1 MKILSRIFP
10 IVESTKGYT
19 ANIFKDD
26 LIAGLTVG
34 IMLVPQGMA
43 YALLAGM
50 PPIYGLY
57 GGLVPLFLYALF
69 GTSRQ
74 MSVGPVAVSALLVLG
89 GVSQLATP
97 ETPEYIN
104 LVLTAGLLIGIAQ
117 MVLSFLR
124 LGFLVNF
131 LSHPVVA
138 GFTSAA
144 AIIIAISQ
152 LKDLLGF
159 AIPKFSESYETLF
172 YAVEHL
178 AATNWIS
185 VVLCLS
191 SITIMLALKSISRN
205 IPGALIVVVMG
216 TVLSWFFNLES
227 YGLNLVRNVPEGL
240 PAFQV
245 PDLRLETIQQ
255 LIPTVL
261 TVTLIGIVESL
272 GIAKVL
278 EAKHQD
284 YEVRPNQELLAL
296 GIAKFGGAFF
306 QAIPSSGS
314 FTRSAINNEAGSKTT
329 VSSIITAILI
339 VLTLLFLTPLFYYL
353 PKAVLAAIIL
363 MAVRSLFDYQEAIH
377 LWHTHKEDFVMMMVT
392 FVATLAINI
401 PVGIATG
408 VLLSAGANLYRSSKP
423 HIAILGQLPN
433 AVHFRNI
440 RRFSRAKEL
449 EGKIIMRFDD
459 QLYFANASYFKD
471 AVKDLVQNCQRPISY
486 FYLDAT
492 NIHGLDSSG
501 LTALKEVY
509 RTLRAQGIQLC
520 ICGATGPVRD
530 MLDRSGFMKELGKEN
545 HFVYL
550 YSAHQY
556 HQKKAGNLGEEL
568 ESNEDALQS
577 NYIKK
582 RLDK

>member
-1 MKILSRIFP
+1 MKILQNIFP
-10 IVESTKGYT
+10 ILASTKGYT
-19 ANIFKDD
+19 ASTFKDD

-57 GGLVPLFLYALF
+57 GGLIPLFLYALF

-89 GVSQLATP
+89 GVSQIATP
-97 ETPEYIN
+97 ETPEYIG
-104 LVLTAGLLIGIAQ
+104 LVITAGLLIGIAQ
-117 MVLSFLR
+117 ILLSFLR

-152 LKDLLGF
+152 LKDFLGF
-159 AIPKFSESYETLF
+159 PIPKFSESYETFF
-172 YAVEHL
+172 YAVEHIKE
-178 AATNWIS
+178 TNWIS
-185 VVLCLS
+185 VVLCGS
-191 SITIMLALKSISRN
+191 AIAIMFGFRAISRS
-205 IPGALIVVVMG
+205 IPGALIVVIIA
-216 TVLSWFFNLES
+216 TFISWLFDLEG
-227 YGLNLVRNVPEGL
+227 YGLDLVRYVPEGL
-240 PAFQV
+240 PLFQV
-245 PDLRLETIQQ
+245 PDLQFSTLQK

-261 TVTLIGIVESL
+261 TVTIIGIVESL

-278 EAKHQD
+278 EAKHQN
-284 YEVRPNQELLAL
+284 YTVRPNQELFAL
-296 GIAKFGGAFF
+296 GIAKVGGAFF

-329 VSSIITAILI
+329 VSSIITATLI
-339 VLTLLFLTPLFYYL
+339 ALTLLFLTPLFYYL

-363 MAVRSLFDYQEAIH
+363 MAVKSLFDLEEAIH
-377 LWHTHKEDFVMMMVT
+377 LWHTHKEDFVMMLVT
-392 FVATLAINI
+392 FVATLAIDI

-423 HIAILGQLPN
+423 HVAILGQIPGT
-433 AVHFRNI
+433 VHFRNI

-449 EGKIIMRFDD
+449 EHKVILRFDD

-471 AVKDLVQNCQRPISY
+471 TVKKIVRDCSRPLNY

-501 LTALKEVY
+501 LTALREVH
-509 RTLRAQGIQLC
+509 RNLRKQHIQLC

-530 MLDRSGFMKELGKEN
+530 MLYRSGFMDELGKKN

-556 HQKKAGNLGEEL
+556 HQKLADDLPEEKIVD
-568 ESNEDALQS
+568 EDALQS
-577 NYIKK
+577 NYMKK
-582 RLDK
+582 RLEK